1 MVREARLSVSDS
13 VSQWLGRIS
22 QAAQAFESRWTQL
35 ALRRLDPELATAL
48 HEQRNLWVE
57 AVVTG
62 MRADIEMHGAAMVR
76 GYVAV
81 TAALEAA
88 GIPDDA
94 YQVGRDPVT
103 GLMVAIGDQK
113 AATMRVRE
121 VYGEDV
127 ILISP
132 DEVATLFANVAAL
145 KSIADVKRRFPGA
158 ETMTRE

>member
-1 MVREARLSVSDS
+1 VT
-13 VSQWLGRIS
+13 QWHHRIS

-35 ALRRLDPELATAL
+35 ALRRLDPELAASL

-62 MRADIEMHGAAMVR
+62 MRADIELHGAAMVR

-94 YQVGRDPVT
+94 YQIGQDPVT

-113 AATMRVRE
+113 AAVGRICE

-145 KSIADVKRRFPGA
+145 KQIADVKRQFPGA
-158 ETMTRE
+158 EMVAKP